1 MILRTSE
8 CWLRGADGALV
19 RFDNRAAGPVAR
31 GVCVTVHGMG
41 EHLGKY
47 AEWIAFALERGYHAT
62 GHDQRGHGRTPGRRG
77 DFVFDDLVDD
87 LARCVGV
94 SADLYPGLPVF
105 VLAHSLGGLVALAYA
120 ARGPHPMLAGMA
132 VSGPLLSLAE
142 PVPAWFGWGV
152 RGLAR
157 VAPRMPLPRRSDP
170 ERLTRDPERVAA
182 MREDALRH
190 RRITPRALLQME
202 TAMETVRRRPEEV
215 DVPLLFLVARAD
227 TVVSGADALAFASFV
242 ASSDVTVEQY
252 PGAYHELLNDLGR
265 RHVFERVCRWFDER
279 CGRS

>member
-19 RFDNRAAGPVAR
+19 HYDNRAAGPGAR

-47 AEWIAFALERGYHAT
+47 DEWIEYARERGYHAT

-77 DFVFDDLVDD
+77 DFAFENLVDD

-120 ARGPHPMLAGMA
+120 GRGPHEALAGMA
-132 VSGPLLSLAE
+132 VSGPLLAFAE
-142 PVPAWFGWGV
+142 RVPVWVDLGV
-152 RGLAR
+152 RSLAR
-157 VAPRMPLPRRSDP
+157 VAPRIPLPRRSIP
-170 ERLTRDPERVAA
+170 ERLTRDPERIAA
-182 MREDALRH
+182 MREDDLRH
-190 RRITPRALLQME
+190 RRITPRAMIDIQS
-202 TAMETVRRRPEEV
+202 AMERVRTSPEKV

-227 TVVSGADALAFASFV
+227 AVVSGADALAYASFV
-242 ASSDVTVEQY
+242 SSSDVTVEQY
-252 PGAYHELLNDLGR
+252 PGAYHELMNDLGR
-265 RHVFERVCRWFDER
+265 KAVFKRICDWYDER
-279 CGRS
+279 CARS

>member
-19 RFDNRAAGPVAR
+19 HYDSREAGPGAR

-47 AEWIAFALERGYHAT
+47 EQWIAFAMGRGYHAT

-77 DFVFDDLVDD
+77 DFAFDDLVDD

-94 SADLYPGLPVF
+94 SADLYSGLPVF

-120 ARGPHPMLAGMA
+120 GQRPHQALAGMA
-132 VSGPLLSLAE
+132 VSGPLLALAE
-142 PVPAWFGWGV
+142 RVPAWVGLGV
-152 RGLAR
+152 RSLAW
-157 VAPRMPLPRRSDP
+157 VAPRMPLPRRSVP
-170 ERLTRDPERVAA
+170 ERLTRDPERIAA
-182 MREDALRH
+182 MRQDALRH
-190 RRITPRALLQME
+190 RRITPRALLEVQS
-202 TAMETVRRRPEEV
+202 AMEQVRTTPEKVEI
-215 DVPLLFLVARAD
+215 PLLFLVARAD
-227 TVVSGADALAFASFV
+227 AVVSGADALAYASFV
-242 ASSDVTVEQY
+242 SSSDVTVEQF
-252 PGAYHELLNDLGR
+252 PGAYHELMNDLGR
-265 RHVFERVCRWFDER
+265 KAVFKRICDWYDER